1 MGAENMR
8 TLLALSLLALLAFSV
23 GRSVAENE
31 DGVESVDDPPMDE
44 YEEEDP
50 AEQGKEE
57 LDRMDTNKDGKA
69 DLEEL
74 TAYMK
79 AEFYQ
84 PEDVEEEGLTEDQV
98 AEKSKAD
105 AQEYLDE
112 LDKNKDGSLD
122 LEEFTSHYQED
133 LDDMDGMDEED
144 YGEPEDEEYEE
155 EEPEDEEE
163 E

>member
-1 MGAENMR
+1 
-8 TLLALSLLALLAFSV
+8 
-23 GRSVAENE
+23 
-31 DGVESVDDPPMDE
+31 MDE
-44 YEEEDP
+44 YEEVDP

-122 LEEFTSHYQED
+122 LED

-155 EEPEDEEE
+155 EEPEDEE
-163 E
+163 